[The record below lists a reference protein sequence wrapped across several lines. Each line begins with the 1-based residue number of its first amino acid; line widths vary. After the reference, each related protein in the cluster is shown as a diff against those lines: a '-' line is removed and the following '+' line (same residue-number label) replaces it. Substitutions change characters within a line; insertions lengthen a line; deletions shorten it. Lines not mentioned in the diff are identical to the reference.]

1 MQFHTAPQSWILRAP
16 RELPQRV
23 ILERVEPA
31 KSNEPTRILRRL
43 LGVPIVLGSD
53 PRVLVSEAAR
63 RTAVDV
69 CSREQQSAPDPR
81 RVEQRNQISGV
92 YGLEV
97 GSCLRKHCRHV
108 RAEQ

>member
-1 MQFHTAPQSWILRAP
+1 MCVRRPKNPSQLRDVFRLFQLHIGVSEMQFDTAPQSWILRAP

-53 PRVLVSEAAR
+53 RAYS
-63 RTAVDV
+63 
-69 CSREQQSAPDPR
+69 SAKLRD
-81 RVEQRNQISGV
+81 
-92 YGLEV
+92 GLP
-97 GSCLRKHCRHV
+97 
-108 RAEQ
+108 